1 MRDTVR
7 VLIADDHPRFREGMR
22 GRLDRVA
29 DVAVVGMAESG
40 DEAVQ
45 LAKKLEPDVIL
56 MDSKILGLNRLDRR
70 SGVLRRGRHVHGGG
84 STLPALSVA
93 LTSKV

>member
-1 MRDTVR
+1 MMDTVR

-56 MDSKILGLNRLDRR
+56 MDSKILGLNGLDRR
-70 SGVLRRGRHVHGGG
+70 SGVLRRGRRVHGGG

>member
-1 MRDTVR
+1 MMDTVR

>member
-1 MRDTVR
+1 MDTVR
-7 VLIADDHPRFREGMR
+7 VLIADDHPLFREGIR

-29 DVAVVGMAESG
+29 DVAVVEEAESG
-40 DEAVQ
+40 DDAVQ
-45 LAKKLEPDVIL
+45 MAKEFEPDVSSTCTSRCQASMI
-56 MDSKILGLNRLDRR
+56 RR

-93 LTSKV
+93 LTSQV

>member
-1 MRDTVR
+1 MS
-7 VLIADDHPRFREGMR
+7 

-29 DVAVVGMAESG
+29 DVAVVGETESG

-45 LAKKLEPDVIL
+45 LAKKLEPCVIL
-56 MDSKILGLNRLDRR
+56 MDIKMPGLNGIDRR
-70 SGVLRRGRHVHGGG
+70 SGVLGRGRHIHGGG

-93 LTSKV
+93 VTSQV

>member
-1 MRDTVR
+1 MMDTVR

-29 DVAVVGMAESG
+29 DVAVVEEAESG

-45 LAKKLEPDVIL
+45 LAKEFEPDVIL
-56 MDSKILGLNRLDRR
+56 SMSW
-70 SGVLRRGRHVHGGG
+70 S
-84 STLPALSVA
+84 
-93 LTSKV
+93 

>member
-1 MRDTVR
+1 MDIVG

-29 DVAVVGMAESG
+29 DVAVVEEAESG

-45 LAKKLEPDVIL
+45 LAKEFEPDVIL
-56 MDSKILGLNRLDRR
+56 SMSW
-70 SGVLRRGRHVHGGG
+70 S
-84 STLPALSVA
+84 
-93 LTSKV
+93 

>member
-1 MRDTVR
+1 MMDTVR

-56 MDSKILGLNRLDRR
+56 MDSKILGLNGLDQR